1 MMKILVED
9 KPKTCSECLFCP
21 QQYFGNYDD
30 VHPVKCK
37 LLGAPIMDPTKVR
50 ITDCPLKEVA
60 EWNK

>member
-9 KPKTCSECLFCP
+9 KPKTCSECLFCS
-21 QQYFGNYDD
+21 QQYYS

-50 ITDCPLKEVA
+50 ITDCPLKEVDH
-60 EWNK
+60 E